1 LGNKSVI
8 EMHTPPPDPD
18 IFSGAALAIVVTLLV
33 ALIFPLG
40 YHYSQPAEKRPEVH
54 RRFVSLAAYASAIL
68 IAYLVADIDQGLFD
82 QQRVWFVLGSSAILL
97 LLTATLL
104 VDFMEGAGRV
114 LPEPAGSSLGELPA
128 DHVAVCSSSAEFA
141 RVILSVERDAT
152 SVDRMTKR
160 VSAIFKDPDAVEAI
174 ATQRFGPGST
184 QSSAY
189 RDEHSERHRLFIE
202 RLAQRHLVCREI
214 YQRQELLAYA
224 RTRVHGIGIVLDKH
238 ILRRTIE
245 TWASCIEKYDGYH
258 VALTEDPIPL
268 KYQIF
273 NSKTVVLHEAAG
285 SLDGQRLN
293 AIVIEGEAAVSA
305 FQADFD
311 NVWDR
316 IPGPLRSKQSIIEFI
331 EEELLP
337 LLV

>member
-1 LGNKSVI
+1 
-8 EMHTPPPDPD
+8 MHTPPPDPN

-33 ALIFPLG
+33 ALIVPLG
-40 YHYSQPAEKRPEVH
+40 YHYSQPAENRPEVH
-54 RRFVSLAAYASAIL
+54 RRFVALATYASAIL
-68 IAYLVADIDQGLFD
+68 IGYLVADIDQGVFH
-82 QQRVWFVLGSSAILL
+82 QRSVWFVLVSGVILL
-97 LLTATLL
+97 LLSATLL
-104 VDFMEGAGRV
+104 VDFMERAGRV
-114 LPEPAGSSLGELPA
+114 SEAPAGSGLAGLPA
-128 DHVAVCSSSAEFA
+128 DHVAVCSSSADFA
-141 RVILSVERDAT
+141 RVILSVEREAT
-152 SVDRMTKR
+152 RVDRMTKR

-174 ATQRFGPGST
+174 ASERFGPGST
-184 QSSAY
+184 QASAY

-202 RLAQRHLVCREI
+202 RLAQRHLMCREI

-224 RTRVHGIGIVLDKH
+224 RTRVHGIDIVLDKH

-245 TWASCIEKYDGYH
+245 TWASCIEKYEGYH

-273 NSKTVVLHEAAG
+273 NGKTVVLHEAAG

-293 AIVIEGEAAVSA
+293 AIVIEGEAALSA

-316 IPGPLRSKQSIIEFI
+316 IPVPLRSKQPIIEFI
-331 EEELLP
+331 ENELLP